1 MEKICDNFNLNSN
14 NEVCENTQGDSSPS
28 GENTLEN
35 NISSSSSE
43 DIQPIKRG
51 RGKPRQESAVWRY
64 KENGTYDGRPIDPEY
79 SKKYMN
85 VRVPCPNC
93 GVQVPRGHV
102 SRHKKAKPCKLRTL
116 QNMLNMP

>member
-1 MEKICDNFNLNSN
+1 MEKLCDNFNLNSN
-14 NEVCENTQGDSSPS
+14 TEVSELCD
-28 GENTLEN
+28 NTLEN
-35 NISSSSSE
+35 NISSSSYE
-43 DIQPIKRG
+43 DIQNIKKG
-51 RGKPRQESAVWRY
+51 RGKPRQESDVWRY

-79 SKKYMN
+79 FKIYMN

-116 QNMLNMP
+116 QNMLSMLNMP